1 VKQGAIPGKRQLGS
15 QRSNAMPAECA
26 STFKSLIV
34 NILFWIPI
42 LPLLSRLMLV
52 LRHRVQMKK
61 YLSEK
66 ELDRDSHREYIAAMA
81 GFSFTALIALIL
93 LDASFKDSFRLP
105 IYYLVLSFL
114 AYVFALDLQGYK
126 AKRWQD
132 EVGTAAM
139 DVGSLCLMLSI
150 VVLLVTQVNDSLFSC
165 PLSVL
170 AIGIWLLHHILHI
183 SFEHQYLSARGR
195 SDGHDE
201 RK

>member
-1 VKQGAIPGKRQLGS
+1 MGER
-15 QRSNAMPAECA
+15 
-26 STFKSLIV
+26 
-34 NILFWIPI
+34 
-42 LPLLSRLMLV
+42 
-52 LRHRVQMKK
+52 
-61 YLSEK
+61 LSEE

-93 LDASFKDSFRLP
+93 LDASFKASFRLP

-114 AYVFALDLQGYK
+114 AYLFALDLQGYK
-126 AKRWQD
+126 ARRWQD

-170 AIGIWLLHHILHI
+170 AIGIWLLHHVLHI
-183 SFEHQYLSARGR
+183 SFDHRFLS
-195 SDGHDE
+195 E
-201 RK
+201 RRRAHGNGE